1 MESGYTR
8 LAVIAQAAA
17 AAVRGSGEDAL
28 VFD

>member
-1 MESGYTR
+1 VGTR